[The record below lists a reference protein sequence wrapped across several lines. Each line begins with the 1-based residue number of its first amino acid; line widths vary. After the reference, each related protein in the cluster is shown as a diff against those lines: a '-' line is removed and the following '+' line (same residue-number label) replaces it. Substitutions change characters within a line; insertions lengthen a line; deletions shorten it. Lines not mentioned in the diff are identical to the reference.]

1 MSLKEYYQL
10 LNSHNWRYTMMDGDD
25 PGAYARAAAA
35 HVRVQNLAKTS
46 KRHQFLYEAFC
57 NFIYRNSEKPL
68 EPDD

>member
-1 MSLKEYYQL
+1 
-10 LNSHNWRYTMMDGDD
+10 MMDGDD

-35 HVRVQNLAKTS
+35 HLRVQNLAKTS

-57 NFIYRNSEKPL
+57 NFIYRNGEKPL